1 MTVGRALP
9 GRDEG
14 GRNSLWKEELVEA
27 TLGHSRPVVEEVV

>member
-14 GRNSLWKEELVEA
+14 GRNSLWKEEVVEA
-27 TLGHSRPVVEEVV
+27 TVGHSRRVVEEGV